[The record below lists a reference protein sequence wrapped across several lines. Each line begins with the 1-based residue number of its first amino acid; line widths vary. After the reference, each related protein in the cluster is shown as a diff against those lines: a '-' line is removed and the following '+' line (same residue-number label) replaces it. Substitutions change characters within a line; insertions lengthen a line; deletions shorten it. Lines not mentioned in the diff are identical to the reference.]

1 MMEPGRMRIA
11 ITGAEGVVGTV
22 LRRRLAAHHTVVALT
37 REPQPFPSVVAN
49 IAELLPLVEAFRGAE
64 TVIHL
69 AAAARLDAEWPDI
82 LESNIVGTRNV
93 FEAARLAGVS
103 AIVFASS
110 GHVLGLI
117 EEAAG
122 PELYEL
128 HDSRVFDE
136 TTPLAPDSL
145 YAASKI
151 FGEALGRHYAE
162 SYGLRVV
169 CVRLGM
175 VLPDDNPRTEGA
187 GRGRTAILPFAERYP
202 RIRAK
207 WLSHRDCGELF
218 LRCVEATTLRY
229 AIVFGT
235 SNNPRQIWSLDSAR
249 RLLNYVPQDAAPAAS
264 T

>member
-1 MMEPGRMRIA
+1 M
-11 ITGAEGVVGTV
+11 VGTV
-22 LRRRLAAHHTVVALT
+22 LRRRLAAQHPVVALT
-37 REPQPFPSVVAN
+37 REPQAFPSAVADL
-49 IAELLPLVEAFRGAE
+49 AKLPPLVEAFTGAE
-64 TVIHL
+64 AVIHL
-69 AAAARLDAEWPDI
+69 AAAARLDAEWPEI

-103 AIVFASS
+103 TVVFASS
-110 GHVLGLI
+110 GHVLGLT
-117 EEAAG
+117 EAAAG
-122 PELYEL
+122 AGLFELNNPC
-128 HDSRVFDE
+128 VFDE

-162 SYGLRVV
+162 SFGLRVV

-175 VLPDDNPRTEGA
+175 VLPDDNPRAQGA
-187 GRGRTAILPFAERYP
+187 GRGRTASLPLAERYP

-218 LRCVEATTLRY
+218 LRCVEATTLHY

-235 SNNPRQIWSLDSAR
+235 SNNPSSLPWKRRRSA
-249 RLLNYVPQDAAPAAS
+249 VPPLS
-264 T
+264 